1 MTNRIVVNFSVK
13 RSESVSDL
21 DLDPVADPALE
32 PEQIRKFRKVINRA
46 MDGYEIAPTL
56 RV

>member
-32 PEQIRKFRKVINRA
+32 PEQILKFRTVINRE
-46 MDGYEIAPTL
+46 MDGYQIAPTL
-56 RV
+56 GV